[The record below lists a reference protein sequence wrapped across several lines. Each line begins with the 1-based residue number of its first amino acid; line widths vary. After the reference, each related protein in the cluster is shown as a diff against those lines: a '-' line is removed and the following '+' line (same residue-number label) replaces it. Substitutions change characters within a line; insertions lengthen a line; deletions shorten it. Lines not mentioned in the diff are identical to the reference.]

1 MRSCAA
7 LIVLIGVPLLATA
20 QRADILI
27 ADFEGPDYG
36 DWKVEGQAF
45 GSKPATGTLPNQM
58 PVSGFLGKG
67 LVNSYAGGDASTGT
81 LTSPAFKIERK
92 YINFLIGG
100 GQHPGETCINLV
112 IGDKV
117 VRTATGPNAKP
128 GGSEQLDW
136 HSWDVGELMG
146 KMATIQIVDEHKG
159 GWGHINI
166 DQIVQ
171 SDQKKMPSGPAQRE
185 IAVQQ
190 KYLHLPIKTGAP
202 MQRMKLS
209 DGGILTQEFEIELA
223 PAAPDFWVFVD
234 VSKFKGRKLTVGVD
248 RLPADSQALMA
259 ITQADEVP
267 DAANMYQEKH
277 RPQFHFT
284 SRRGWLNDPNGL
296 VYYQGEYHLFY
307 QHNPY
312 GWNWGNMH
320 WGHAVSKDLVH
331 WQELPIA
338 LYPPKF
344 GDWCFSG
351 SATVDAKNTGGFKTG
366 AGPALVAAFTSTGRG
381 ECIVYSNDAGR
392 SWHEFAGNPVV
403 KHTGR
408 DPKLLWH
415 EPSKAWVM
423 AVYDEANQGKD
434 IAFYTSPDLKKWTYQ
449 SRIKGFFECPDFF
462 EMPVDGDVKKTKW
475 VLYAADG
482 QYVLGHFDGKSF
494 HQESGKHRL
503 WHGNFYAAQTFDHA
517 PNGRRIQIGWGQG
530 ITFPGMPFN
539 QQMTFPVEL
548 TLRSTADAPRLFA
561 EPVKEIAGLHKKK
574 HHWHDLALADT
585 EHLLK
590 DVAADLMQIKADFDT
605 GKAAKI
611 EFTVRG
617 IPIKY
622 DGKKKELSVRGLTAA
637 LPPTGGKVQLEMLI
651 DRGSIEVF
659 ANGGRIAFSSG
670 GITAT
675 DQKSISIRVAGTSV
689 FQTLSVFE
697 LASAWPQPK

>member
-7 LIVLIGVPLLATA
+7 WLVVVVLSLFATH
-20 QRADILI
+20 QRDDILI

-36 DWKVEGQAF
+36 AWKAEGQAF
-45 GSKPATGTLPNQM
+45 GARPASGTLPSQM

-67 LVNSYAGGDASTGT
+67 LVNSYTGGDASTGT
-81 LTSPAFKIERK
+81 LTSPAFKIERR

-100 GQHPGETCINLV
+100 GQHPDETCINLL
-112 IGDKV
+112 IGNKV
-117 VRTATGPNAKP
+117 ARTATGPNAKP

-136 HSWDVGELMG
+136 HSWDVSELVG
-146 KMATIQIVDEHKG
+146 KMAILQIVDQHKG

-166 DQIVQ
+166 DHIMQ
-171 SDQKKMPSGPAQRE
+171 SDDKKMSSGPAQRE
-185 IAVQQ
+185 IVVQK
-190 KYLHLPIKTGAP
+190 KYLHLPVKTGAP
-202 MQRMKLS
+202 MQRMKLM
-209 DGGILTQEFEIELA
+209 DAGKIAHEFEIELA
-223 PAAPDFWVFVD
+223 PGTPDFWVFID
-234 VSKFKGRKLTVGVD
+234 VSKQKGHNLTIAVD
-248 RLPADSQALMA
+248 RLRSDSKGLDAV
-259 ITQADEVP
+259 TQADEVP
-267 DAANMYQEKH
+267 DTVNLYKEKH

-296 VYYQGEYHLFY
+296 VYHQGEYHLFY

-366 AGPALVAAFTSTGRG
+366 AGAALVAAFTSTGRG

-392 SWHEFAGNPVV
+392 TWQEFAGNPVV

-423 AVYDEANQGKD
+423 AVYDEADQGKD
-434 IAFYTSPDLKKWTYQ
+434 IAFYTSPDLKQWTYQ
-449 SRIKGFFECPDFF
+449 SRIKGFFECPDLF
-462 EMPVDGDVKKTKW
+462 EMPVDGDPKKSKW

-482 QYVLGHFDGKSF
+482 QYVLGHFDGKAF
-494 HQESGKHRL
+494 HQEPGKHRL
-503 WHGNFYAAQTFDHA
+503 WHGNFYAAQTFDNA

-548 TLRSTADAPRLFA
+548 TLRTTADGPRLFA
-561 EPVKEIAGLHKKK
+561 EPVKEIAVLHKKK
-574 HHWHDLALADT
+574 HSWNDLKLADT
-585 EHLLK
+585 EHTLK
-590 DVAADLMQIKADFDT
+590 DVEAELVHLTARFEV
-605 GKAAKI
+605 GKAASV
-611 EFTVRG
+611 EFNIRG
-617 IPIKY
+617 VPIKY
-622 DGKKKELSVRGLTAA
+622 DAKKKQLSLRGVTTAPA
-637 LPPTGGKVQLEMLI
+637 PVDGKIQIEILV
-651 DRGSIEVF
+651 DRGSVEVF
-659 ANGGRIAFSSG
+659 ANGGRVAMSSG
-670 GITAT
+670 GITPA
-675 DQKSISIRVAGTSV
+675 DNRAISIAVSGAST
-689 FQTLSVFE
+689 FQSLAVFE
-697 LASAWPQPK
+697 LESAWLRTK